1 MYRILLVED
10 CDMFRNS
17 LVEVLR
23 SHFPSARIEEAS
35 DGRTALSR
43 VAMVAPDV
51 VFLDIQLPGENGLEV
66 AKMIKKA
73 HSLSTIVMLT
83 GYDLPEYR
91 CAAREAGADYFV
103 AKHTT
108 SAEGIVELAAAI
120 LRQ

>member
-1 MYRILLVED
+1 MCRILLVED

-23 SHFPSARIEEAS
+23 SHFPSARIDEAS

-43 VAMVAPDV
+43 VATVAPDV

-73 HSLSTIVMLT
+73 YSLSTIVMLT

-103 AKHTT
+103 AKDTT
-108 SAEGIVELAAAI
+108 SAEGIVALAATI
-120 LRQ
+120 LQH